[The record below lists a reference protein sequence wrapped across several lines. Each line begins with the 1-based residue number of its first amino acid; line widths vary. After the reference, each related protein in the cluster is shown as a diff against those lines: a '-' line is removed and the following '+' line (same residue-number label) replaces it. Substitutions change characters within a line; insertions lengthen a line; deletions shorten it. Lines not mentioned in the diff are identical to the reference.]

1 MKYIHVKCGQRK
13 RIISLM
19 SCRVVNDT
27 KIIGI
32 LNFMIEVVEKNHTL
46 AVHLYIYIYIIG
58 IV

>member
-1 MKYIHVKCGQRK
+1 
-13 RIISLM
+13 M

-46 AVHLYIYIYIIG
+46 AVHLYIYIIG
-58 IV
+58 IVWPKKFPNEEKYPLF